1 MLKDLRLDFRGR
13 TFTADALLTQR
24 KLADFL
30 HTRGAH
36 FVFTA
41 KGNQPTLLDDLR
53 VFFGNRGEPDFR
65 EPPALEHGRI
75 ESRAIWTTARLNG
88 YLTFPHVGQAFLVER
103 TATAKKS
110 GKTSVEYALGITSH
124 TPDTADARRLLE
136 LNRGHWKVES
146 VHNIL
151 DNAFDEDRLRIRT
164 GHGPENTTR
173 LRRFAIGV
181 VRAHGHRCVAAAM
194 RRLDR
199 NPRRVFDY
207 LRMSENTCRPRKHA
221 PPGGRTNCRGRG
233 VDALVPYGP
242 ILHDAAFAPFKRELA
257 SKLGR
262 LAASRRE

>member
-1 MLKDLRLDFRGR
+1 MWRGR
-13 TFTADALLTQR
+13 GDR
-24 KLADFL
+24 
-30 HTRGAH
+30 
-36 FVFTA
+36 
-41 KGNQPTLLDDLR
+41 
-53 VFFGNRGEPDFR
+53 
-65 EPPALEHGRI
+65 
-75 ESRAIWTTARLNG
+75 
-88 YLTFPHVGQAFLVER
+88 
-103 TATAKKS
+103 
-110 GKTSVEYALGITSH
+110 SVEYALGITSH
-124 TPDTADARRLLE
+124 VEYARYRRRRRRLLE

-221 PPGGRTNCRGRG
+221 PPGGRTN
-233 VDALVPYGP
+233 
-242 ILHDAAFAPFKRELA
+242 
-257 SKLGR
+257 
-262 LAASRRE
+262 